1 MAKVY
6 VDAGHGGTDNGAV
19 GYVVEDKVNLVMAL
33 ACRDYLKANGVEV
46 KMSRTADTNTS
57 INTMAR
63 EANNWGADLVISIHN
78 NAGGGDGFEV
88 FHSIV
93 GGKGKTLAKN
103 IEAEVKAI
111 GQNSRGLKTKKNAS
125 GSDYFGIIRLTNAP
139 CVICEG
145 AFVDN
150 ATDVKII
157 DKVAEQQAFGVAY
170 AKGILKTLGI
180 ENKPE
185 SQKKKVVEEDGLWGQ
200 ATTRHTQRLL
210 GSSVIDGIVS
220 NQLNSCKKY
229 LPNMM
234 AASWEFM
241 NIPRGGSVTI
251 IKLQMLVGANPDGY
265 MGMDTVMKLQ
275 QFLQKLG
282 LYTGKIDGIAGKQT
296 VIAWQKYLNLK
307 SA

>member
-19 GYVVEDKVNLVMAL
+19 KYVTEDKVNLVMAL

-93 GGKGKTLAKN
+93 GGTGKTLAQN
-103 IEAEVKAI
+103 IEAEVKKL
-111 GQNSRGLKTKKNAS
+111 GQNSRGIKTKKNVS
-125 GSDYFGIIRLTNAP
+125 GKDYYGMIRLPNAP
-139 CVICEG
+139 SVIVEG

-150 ATDVKII
+150 ANDVKII
-157 DKVAEQQAFGVAY
+157 DTEAEQKAFGVAY

-180 ENKPE
+180 KEAP
-185 SQKKKVVEEDGLWGQ
+185 KKKVVEEDGLWGQ
-200 ATTRHTQRLL
+200 GTTRHTQRIL
-210 GSSVIDGIVS
+210 GCAAVDGIVS

-229 LPNMM
+229 LPNML
-234 AASWEFM
+234 ATSWEFM
-241 NIPRGGSVTI
+241 NIARGGSVMV
-251 IKLQMLVGANPDGY
+251 IKLQFLVGANPDGY
-265 MGMDTVMKLQ
+265 MGIDTVMKLQ
-275 QFLQKLG
+275 QFLQKNG
-282 LYTGKIDGIAGKQT
+282 LYNGKIDGIAGKQT
-296 VIAWQKYLNLK
+296 VIGWQKYINLK